1 MSDLKKVLW
10 CLIIKCCRK
19 AQGWLDDF
27 LQIWLGI
34 HHSEPSPLGASH
46 NFCLHFVFWV
56 VFVFR
61 VVFLIP
67 IIFVRGFVFV
77 FLNLLVLVCVLV
89 FAFVFEI
96 EYVYLIFNCDCISIE
111 NITYLQSSWRTSSPS
126 FWRSTKLEIL
136 PRTLTDASSLLF
148 SCICIFRYVYAGLP
162 EDSHWCFFYSPSYVC
177 ICTYLYLSKAVR
189 NFSENIHFG
198 RVWSPQWCHPA
209 PGPPWP
215 PPPQTESKTCHKCGC
230 LPACLRHHHHH
241 QVQTENRTYHIRES
255 CKKEPF

>member
-1 MSDLKKVLW
+1 MNIKQRGYVWTQRQQIKMSDLKKVLW

-67 IIFVRGFVFV
+67 ILFVRGFVFV
-77 FLNLLVLVCVLV
+77 FLNLLVLV

-96 EYVYLIFNCDCISIE
+96 EYLYLIFSCDCISIE

-148 SCICIFRYVYAGLP
+148 SCICIFRYVFCRSSWGFSLMLLLFP
-162 EDSHWCFFYSPSYVC
+162 F
-177 ICTYLYLSKAVR
+177 ICLYLYIFVFVK
-189 NFSENIHFG
+189 G
-198 RVWSPQWCHPA
+198 R
-209 PGPPWP
+209 
-215 PPPQTESKTCHKCGC
+215 
-230 LPACLRHHHHH
+230 
-241 QVQTENRTYHIRES
+241 
-255 CKKEPF
+255 